1 MFAFSNI
8 YLYKMERGYG
18 EGRGKK
24 MSYTQFSQSDVYSKK
39 RFTGREEKPAV
50 ILSSVRIK
58 RLSRL

>member
-8 YLYKMERGYG
+8 YLYKMERGSSK
-18 EGRGKK
+18 GRKK

>member
-1 MFAFSNI
+1 MLAFSNI
-8 YLYKMERGYG
+8 YLYKMEQGSG
-18 EGRGKK
+18 EGRKK
-24 MSYTQFSQSDVYSKK
+24 MSYMQFSQSDVYSKK